1 MMLQFLT
8 LATLLWL
15 VICTNVIYQKV
26 TKQHRQT
33 VRRVV
38 GQQVGRGH
46 LKRPIIRYYIFGY
59 GVALIVLILTASI
72 NVNFYASQRHCF
84 MKLAPFLGSVIVPA
98 AVLLSLF
105 IGFALSSYCVISTAP
120 SHITEQIEIDAFVG
134 GQNNFG
140 GAMSVSTLERPDD
153 ERSSKSI
160 LRHLTLM
167 FLFFVITWTTAA
179 LTVTTKSTFE
189 QVFLLEDLFAIFF
202 GLASSVLS
210 FFILSTFCI
219 LRRDVRR
226 CWQRPVCLSTSRQQQ
241 QHQYMSPDEF
251 NNEQLLETANLMNPF
266 STNPT
271 LAAKSSTSFKF
282 PSTNFQSNASN
293 HHLQGQTAFVFGHS
307 GQISSQQYENCQ
319 LPTSTM
325 HHHHV
330 SRGTVV
336 AQSVES
342 TKDKDLNKIDSDDAS
357 SDHLSLNN
365 MNHLRRGFV
374 APVNSGCV
382 SEADY
387 AILPPPSH
395 LFAPKML
402 TLGPHASS
410 PSGSHVPQL
419 INLSPIAP
427 TNNFT
432 MISNPGSQKSGSVST
447 RPNEFPESQQEN
459 IYTESCTI
467 KVGQLATK
475 TYPDGPQLLKRP
487 QRPNKPS
494 VALGNGKSSST
505 ARRHQKTKNNAA
517 KIPPNELD
525 DDDRLSNGSSTC
537 SNNGSSSK
545 RTHKRPKHRK
555 PKKNGRRAKYDEPVE
570 VASGSYTK
578 AESSIP
584 FSSEDKL
591 SEPLLSN
598 EDDGCNI
605 ERSSHLIRDL
615 GAAELL
621 KRETS
626 V

>member
-38 GQQVGRGH
+38 GQQVGRSS

-134 GQNNFG
+134 GGQSNGG

-153 ERSSKSI
+153 ERSSKSV

-210 FFILSTFCI
+210 FFVLSTFCI

-226 CWQRPVCLSTSRQQQ
+226 CWQRPVCLSAARHHQH
-241 QHQYMSPDEF
+241 HQYVSPDDY
-251 NNEQLLETANLMNPF
+251 NNDRLLETANLMNPF

-271 LAAKSSTSFKF
+271 LAGKSSTSFKF
-282 PSTNFQSNASN
+282 PSNAST
-293 HHLQGQTAFVFGHS
+293 HHMQGPGAFVFGHS
-307 GQISSQQYENCQ
+307 GQIPTQQYENYP
-319 LPTSTM
+319 LPVSSM
-325 HHHHV
+325 HHV

-336 AQSVES
+336 AQSVDS
-342 TKDKDLNKIDSDDAS
+342 TKDKDLTLNKIDSDDAS

-387 AILPPPSH
+387 AMLPPPGH
-395 LFAPKML
+395 LFAPKIL

-427 TNNFT
+427 TNNYS
-432 MISNPGSQKSGSVST
+432 MISNPGSIKGVSAPARST
-447 RPNEFPESQQEN
+447 DFPESQQEN

-467 KVGQLATK
+467 KLGQLASK
-475 TYPDGPQLLKRP
+475 THPDGPQHLKRP

-494 VALGNGKSSST
+494 VASSNGGKTSST
-505 ARRHQKTKNNAA
+505 SRRHQKSKNNAA
-517 KIPPNELD
+517 KPTEHDD
-525 DDDRLSNGSSTC
+525 DDDRLSNGSSTG
-537 SNNGSSSK
+537 SNDGGGSSK

-555 PKKNGRRAKYDEPVE
+555 PKNKNGRRAKYDEPIEMV
-570 VASGSYTK
+570 SGSYTK
-578 AESSIP
+578 GESSNP

-591 SEPLLSN
+591 SEPLLST
-598 EDDGCNI
+598 EDDGCNLD
-605 ERSSHLIRDL
+605 RSSHLIRDL

>member
-38 GQQVGRGH
+38 GEQAGRSNF
-46 LKRPIIRYYIFGY
+46 KRPIIRYYIFGY
-59 GVALIVLILTASI
+59 GVALIVLVLTASI

-134 GQNNFG
+134 GQNNG

-189 QVFLLEDLFAIFF
+189 KVFLLEDLFAIFF

-210 FFILSTFCI
+210 FFVLSTFCV

-226 CWQRPVCLSTSRQQQ
+226 CWQRPICLSTSRHHQH
-241 QHQYMSPDEF
+241 HQYISPDEY
-251 NNEQLLETANLMNPF
+251 NNDRLLETANLVNPF

-271 LAAKSSTSFKF
+271 LAGKSSTSFKF
-282 PSTNFQSNASN
+282 PSANFQSNASN
-293 HHLQGQTAFVFGHS
+293 HHLQGSSAFAFGHS
-307 GQISSQQYENCQ
+307 GQVPAHQYENCQ
-319 LPTSTM
+319 LPVASM
-325 HHHHV
+325 HHV

-336 AQSVES
+336 AQSMDS

-387 AILPPPSH
+387 AMLPPPGH

-402 TLGPHASS
+402 TLGPPHASS

-427 TNNFT
+427 TNNYS
-432 MISNPGSQKSGSVST
+432 MISNPGSLQGISVPA
-447 RPNEFPESQQEN
+447 RPVVEFPESQQEN

-467 KVGQLATK
+467 KLGQLATK
-475 TYPDGPQLLKRP
+475 THPDGPQHLKRA
-487 QRPNKPS
+487 QRPNKPA
-494 VALGNGKSSST
+494 VVLANGGKTSSAS
-505 ARRHQKTKNNAA
+505 RRHPKTKNNAA
-517 KIPPNELD
+517 KIPLD

-537 SNNGSSSK
+537 SNNGGSST

-555 PKKNGRRAKYDEPVE
+555 PKSKNGRRAKYDEPVE
-570 VASGSYTK
+570 IASGSYTK
-578 AESSIP
+578 GESSNP

-591 SEPLLSN
+591 SEPLLSA
-598 EDDGCNI
+598 EDDGCNLD
-605 ERSSHLIRDL
+605 RSSHLIRDL